1 MFCSSCGNEFQA
13 DQKFCSSCGSP
24 RDPGGSAK
32 EKNEVNGSVDSIS
45 PAKKKSNVST
55 WITLAIAGL
64 VVYIFLSAAFS
75 SDSESDTSSPAVEGN
90 NSPAQSGDSSE
101 IRSNSVRT
109 EEGLS
114 VRLYRIND
122 NALDPDSFFIDEPK
136 GKLVVATL
144 NISNDGN
151 ETYTINSLDFKG
163 LSQGAE
169 YDVSGI
175 LDSSGEYVL
184 LDDINPGLSES
195 LEIYFDLPR
204 ARDLE
209 GVLFQPNLFS
219 EEYKLFID

>member
-1 MFCSSCGNEFQA
+1 MFCTSCGNELQV

-24 RDPGGSAK
+24 TDSGDSTK
-32 EKNEVNGSVDSIS
+32 EKNELNGSEDTVS
-45 PAKKKSNVST
+45 PTKKKSNIST

-64 VVYIFLSAAFS
+64 VVYVFLSAAFS
-75 SDSESDTSSPAVEGN
+75 SVSESDTSSPAVEGN
-90 NSPAQSGDSSE
+90 SSLAQSGDSSE
-101 IRSNSVRT
+101 IRTNSVRT

-114 VRLYRIND
+114 VRLYRID
-122 NALDPDSFFIDEPK
+122 DEALDPDNFFIDEPK

-204 ARDLE
+204 GRELE

-219 EEYKLFID
+219 EEYELFID

>member
-1 MFCSSCGNEFQA
+1 MFCTACGKELQPE
-13 DQKFCSSCGSP
+13 QKFCSNCGSQATSEDSTNDQNEINSSLNP
-24 RDPGGSAK
+24 SSSTK
-32 EKNEVNGSVDSIS
+32 KNSS
-45 PAKKKSNVST
+45 VST
-55 WITLAIAGL
+55 WVTLAIAGL
-64 VVYIFLSAAFS
+64 VVFVFLSAAFS
-75 SDSESDTSSPAVEGN
+75 SGSEEDDSSGLFEENSSP
-90 NSPAQSGDSSE
+90 SQSSKSAE

-114 VRLYRIND
+114 VRLYRID
-122 NALDPDSFFIDEPK
+122 EDTPEPDSFFIDEPK

-175 LDSSGEYVL
+175 LDSSGEYVS

-195 LEIYFDLPR
+195 LEIYFDLPQT
-204 ARDLE
+204 RDLE

-219 EEYKLFID
+219 DEYELFID